1 MNIFV
6 HPLEPILNARSKVLI
21 LGTFPSPKSREAR
34 FFYAHPQNCFW
45 TVLAFVLGE
54 APPAPDPASK
64 TAFLLRNRV
73 ALWDV
78 IHSCAIEGA
87 SDSSIRDPVFNKFRP
102 LIEASEIAAIF
113 TTGKKATLLF
123 NEHCSDEAGMKA
135 VYLPSTSPANRAYQ
149 SKPAFMEH
157 WMCVHEILAN
167 S

>member
-1 MNIFV
+1 MNILV
-6 HPLEPILNARSKVLI
+6 HPLEPISDARSKILI

-54 APPAPDPASK
+54 EAPSPDPASK

-87 SDSSIRDPVFNKFRP
+87 SDSSIRNPVFNKFRP
-102 LIEASEIAAIF
+102 LIEASEITTIF
-113 TTGKKATLLF
+113 TTGKKATQLF
-123 NEHCSDEAGMKA
+123 NEHCSDEAGMQA

-149 SKPAFMEH
+149 SRPAFTEH
-157 WMCVHEILAN
+157 WMRVHEALVN
-167 S
+167 P

>member
-1 MNIFV
+1 MDVIE
-6 HPLEPILNARSKVLI
+6 HPLGPIFDERSKILI

-45 TVLAFVLGE
+45 SVLASVLGE
-54 APPAPDPASK
+54 APPATDPASK

-78 IHSCAIEGA
+78 IRSCAIEGA
-87 SDSSIRDPVFNKFRP
+87 SDSNIRDPVFNKFRP
-102 LIEASEIAAIF
+102 IIEASEIKAVF
-113 TTGKKATLLF
+113 TTGKKATELF
-123 NEHCSDEAGMKA
+123 NAHCVAEAGMEA

-149 SKPAFMEH
+149 SRPAFLEL
-157 WMCVHEILAN
+157 WARVREALVK